1 MEVACVVDE
10 PVELHPFAFRVHT
23 HRHGTNVGG
32 WLVQEDPVSGEDH
45 WTLLGQ
51 RDPQVFILINLIL
64 KIKKNIFKM
73 QKLNISEIVFHQNEM
88 FQKLCF
94 CNLKHFRNCIFAI

>member
-1 MEVACVVDE
+1 LNSFFLIFFYQHSLLEKLILIFLEQLEVACAVDE

-32 WLVQEDPVSGEDH
+32 WLVQEDPETGVDQ

-51 RDPQVFILINLIL
+51 RDPQV
-64 KIKKNIFKM
+64 
-73 QKLNISEIVFHQNEM
+73 
-88 FQKLCF
+88 
-94 CNLKHFRNCIFAI
+94 